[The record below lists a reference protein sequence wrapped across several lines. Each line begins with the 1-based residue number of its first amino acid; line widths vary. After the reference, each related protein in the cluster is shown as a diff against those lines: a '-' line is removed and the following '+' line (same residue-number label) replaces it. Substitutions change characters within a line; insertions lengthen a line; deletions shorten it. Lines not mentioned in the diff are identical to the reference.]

1 MRLLQIYTLSA
12 AFLITYAE
20 DLVVDA
26 FVPLGPLHG
35 LPSTHLLP
43 SSLLF
48 QQPANV
54 NTDEGDPRR
63 PTSPGGGGTEPT
75 VNVCDE
81 TNADNWFIYCSGPL
95 LEAVN
100 VHSLFNDSKTFVDM
114 PLKEDP
120 KYVNDLFHE
129 QFNVTVDKINRDE
142 LLDFVNEYFSPPGS
156 ELAPCVPI
164 DWHPQPQ
171 KIMGIQDPDLRE
183 WALSLHGIWKTLCK
197 KIHEDIEDHKE
208 RYSLIWLEHEF
219 IAPGGRFREFYYW
232 DAYWIVKGLIAS
244 EMYTTVQKMIE
255 NLASMIDRYGFVPNG
270 GRIYYLKRSQ
280 PPMFSAMVYEYYE
293 STHDKA
299 FVRKMLPYMEME
311 QDFWNDKRMIDVRV
325 NTGNFTVYQYRT
337 EANVPRPESYRE
349 DILSAQNINKNDRQ
363 RFWRD
368 IASAAESGWDFSTRW
383 FKESGILLDIETTT
397 VLPVDLN
404 AFQCWNMDILEY
416 LYERTGNKTQ
426 SEYYRNKRADFR
438 DTIHHVFYNNTA
450 GSWFD
455 YNLRTKGHNLEF
467 YASIAVPL
475 FTGCY
480 HSLNQA
486 KSESLFKLMN
496 ESGVFN
502 YPGGVPTSMNA
513 NSSEQWDFPNGFS
526 NLNHMII
533 EGLRKSENAQ
543 MQDKAFK
550 IAEKWVFGNYKVFAE
565 TGHMWEKYNVIGNV
579 PKPGSGGE
587 YDVQDGFGWTNGVI
601 LDLLITYNH
610 RLKLPD
616 QLRPTATP
624 AADTDATDRSDS
636 SSSDPS
642 DEPAPSRS
650 TRSVADDPSTT
661 SAAGTVVSLCSLVL
675 LLLSF

>member
-1 MRLLQIYTLSA
+1 FSSLLFSSFSQ
-12 AFLITYAE
+12 
-20 DLVVDA
+20 DLVVDE
-26 FVPLGPLHG
+26 FVPL
-35 LPSTHLLP
+35 
-43 SSLLF
+43 
-48 QQPANV
+48 
-54 NTDEGDPRR
+54 TDDPDPHR
-63 PTSPGGGGTEPT
+63 PTSPEGGGVEPT

-81 TNADNWFIYCSGPL
+81 TNAENWYIYCSGRL

-120 KYVNDLFHE
+120 KYVHDKFNDLFGN
-129 QFNVTVDKINRDE
+129 FSVDQINRDD
-142 LLDFVNEYFSPPGS
+142 LFAFVNENFSPPGS
-156 ELAPCVPI
+156 ELASCVPM
-164 DWHPQPQ
+164 DWHPSPQ

-183 WALSLHGIWKTLCK
+183 WALTLHGIWKQLCK
-197 KIHEDIEDHKE
+197 KIHEDIEDHKD

-255 NLASMIDRYGFVPNG
+255 NLGSMIERYGFVPNG

-299 FVRKMLPYMEME
+299 FVRKMLPIMELE
-311 QDFWNDKRMIDVRV
+311 QEFWNGKRMIEVKMT
-325 NTGNFTVYQYRT
+325 TGNFSVYQYRT

-349 DILSAQNINKNDRQ
+349 DILSAQHINENDRQ

-383 FKESGILLDIETTT
+383 FKESGIMVDIETTS

-404 AFQCWNMDILEY
+404 ALQCWNMDILEY
-416 LYERTGNKTQ
+416 LYERTGNKSQ
-426 SEYYRNKRADFR
+426 SEHYRNKRADFR

-502 YPGGVPTSMNA
+502 YPGGVPTSMNG

-610 RLKLPD
+610 RLKLPEN
-616 QLRPTATP
+616 LRPTP
-624 AADTDATDRSDS
+624 SPTDAATDEQTISDTSDS
-636 SSSDPS
+636 NVVI
-642 DEPAPSRS
+642 SRG
-650 TRSVADDPSTT
+650 TRSIDSTT
-661 SAAGTVVSLCSLVL
+661 SLSSSFLPVSSLLIILSL
-675 LLLSF
+675 LLL